1 MEYVAN
7 FTIQSS
13 IATAVLLYL
22 CTWNDPADLIKKKPD
37 ADFGPIAPFAID
49 AVYKVL

>member
-1 MEYVAN
+1 MAPQLSKEEIKEMENVAN

-22 CTWNDPADLIKKKPD
+22 CKYLDKPMQLS
-37 ADFGPIAPFAID
+37 
-49 AVYKVL
+49 Y

>member
-1 MEYVAN
+1 MEYAAN

-22 CTWNDPADLIKKKPD
+22 CTSRATKDGPCQPRTNDSVT
-37 ADFGPIAPFAID
+37 APFAID
-49 AVYKVL
+49 AIYKVL